1 MILKCLG
8 SSSDGNCYL
17 LKNDTECLV
26 IENGI
31 SFKEVKRAL
40 DFNILQIVG
49 TIASHRHGDHFKY
62 SNEYRNAG
70 INTFYSF
77 EENENEVI
85 KKVVRFGDFSI
96 QCFPLIH
103 DVPCYGFY
111 IIHKDFGK
119 CIFATDTECIPQI
132 FKKQNVNHMLLECN
146 YIESM
151 VNKNAPNYEHKIRH
165 HMSLSTLKDF
175 LKESATNDLR
185 TLILCHMGTETT
197 IAEECLAEVQKVVGY
212 GVKCV
217 CAVAGLEIELKE
229 SNCPF

>member
-49 TIASHRHGDHFKY
+49 AIASHRHGDHFKY
-62 SNEYRNAG
+62 SKEYKNAG
-70 INTFYSF
+70 IRTFYPF
-77 EENENEVI
+77 EEDENKVV
-85 KKVVRFGDFSI
+85 KKVVRFGGFSI

-111 IIHKDFGK
+111 IKHNEIGK
-119 CIFATDTECIPQI
+119 CIFATDTLCVSPV
-132 FKKQNVNHMLLECN
+132 FKSYHVNHIFAECN
-146 YIESM
+146 YQDEL
-151 VNKNAPNYEHKIRH
+151 VDKNAENYRHKLKH
-165 HMSLSTLKDF
+165 HMSLNTC
-175 LKESATNDLR
+175 KEFVETNKTPSLR
-185 TLILCHMGTETT
+185 TVILCHMGAETT
-197 IAEECLAEVQKVVGY
+197 IAEECLSEVQNVVDE
-212 GVKCV
+212 GVSV
-217 CAVAGLEIELKE
+217 VVARKGLEFELGKY
-229 SNCPF
+229 PF

>member
-17 LKNDTECLV
+17 LKNDAECLV

-62 SNEYRNAG
+62 SKEYKNAG
-70 INTFYSF
+70 ITTFYPF
-77 EENENEVI
+77 EEDENKVS
-85 KKVVRFGDFSI
+85 KKIVRIGGFSI

-111 IIHKDFGK
+111 IRHDEMGK
-119 CIFATDTECIPQI
+119 LIFATDTECIRQV

-146 YIESM
+146 YQDEL
-151 VNKNAPNYEHKIRH
+151 VDKNAPNYEHKLRH
-165 HMSLSTLKDF
+165 HMSLSTLKEF
-175 LKESATNDLR
+175 LIRSGTNAIR
-185 TLILCHMGTETT
+185 TVILCHMGAETT
-197 IAEECLAEVQKVVGY
+197 IAEECLVEVQNVVGE
-212 GVKCV
+212 GVDV
-217 CAVAGLEIELKE
+217 VVAHKGLEVELSKY
-229 SNCPF
+229 PF

>member
-1 MILKCLG
+1 MG

-40 DFNILQIVG
+40 GFNVLQIAG
-49 TIASHRHGDHFKY
+49 TIASHKHGDHFKY
-62 SNEYRNAG
+62 SKEYRNAG
-70 INTFYSF
+70 IKTFYPF

-85 KKVVRFGDFSI
+85 KKVVRFGGFSI

-146 YIESM
+146 YTESM
-151 VNKNAPNYEHKIRH
+151 VDKNAPNYEHKIRH

-175 LKESATNDLR
+175 LKESGTNTLR
-185 TLILCHMGTETT
+185 TLILCHLGAETT
-197 IAEECLAEVQKVVGY
+197 IADECLSEVQKVVVE

-217 CAVAGLEIELKE
+217 CAAAGESVEL
-229 SNCPF
+229 SLYPF